1 MRLTLTRIVTRRRA
15 SSRARR
21 MVEHERSASRI
32 RTFLRLRPS
41 ARPAIG
47 SSIRAVQDEGLDAVE
62 DETARPRVVEC
73 VERASS
79 SSHASSRTADSL
91 HKFAFDGVFDESCD
105 QSAVFD
111 AVGRDVVDAA
121 TRGYNATLFA
131 YGQTGSGKTYTLTG
145 GPKSY
150 EDRGIIPRAL
160 TMIFARIAE
169 IAAEED
175 AKFTVEVNYVEIYME
190 QGYDLLATTLDERQ
204 SSARGF
210 TRASEIPLPKI
221 RLMEDE
227 LGCMHTMDLTT
238 HVVTSEAA
246 ALDLLF
252 IGDTNR
258 AVAETPLNMASSRSH
273 CIFTV
278 IITRRSRGADTLR
291 RAKLNLVDLAGSE
304 RVHKSLVDG
313 TTLQEAK
320 YINVSLHFLE
330 QVIVA
335 LQERADG
342 NESVHI
348 PYRNSLMTMLLR
360 DSLGGNCQTVMIA
373 TASADSGAFD
383 ESVSTC
389 RFAQRVRK
397 ISNEVFINEELDVET
412 LIARLKEE
420 NKRLRVELALLRR
433 VESSEDAALQL
444 ELSADALEILRA
456 QVRRYV
462 EEDDF
467 ILDCGSSVTKIRI
480 VQETLRDMCRSAKRT
495 GQNDKGNETLD
506 AKRDVASSHRRVH
519 REQSSENI
527 DQKTEHS
534 SSEEEFM
541 IFCRD
546 VSRTAPALRSRS
558 DELRKLTTDARSTAR
573 EMNELKAKIN
583 VDLGVLDALRIARV
597 VDASVEP
604 SDRERELERATS
616 DRRERHARLRDSLDA
631 LRAPIE
637 RCKRDIASLKDS
649 LRIEYDE
656 YRDQLFKNA

>member
-1 MRLTLTRIVTRRRA
+1 MAAL
-15 SSRARR
+15 
-21 MVEHERSASRI
+21 ERSASRI

-47 SSIRAVQDEGLDAVE
+47 SSIRAVEDDGLDEAE
-62 DETARPRVVEC
+62 DESARPRVVEC

-79 SSHASSRTADSL
+79 SSRASSRTADSR
-91 HKFAFDGVFDESCD
+91 HKFAFDGVFEEGCD

-111 AVGRDVVDAA
+111 AVGRDLVDAA

-150 EDRGIIPRAL
+150 EERGIIPRSLAL
-160 TMIFARIAE
+160 IFARIAE

-175 AKFTVEVNYVEIYME
+175 AKFTVEVSYVEVYLE

-210 TRASEIPLPKI
+210 ARASEIPLPKI

-342 NESVHI
+342 NDTVHV

-397 ISNEVFINEELDVET
+397 ISNEVFINEELDVDT

-433 VESSEDAALQL
+433 AESSEDAALQL
-444 ELSADALEILRA
+444 ELSAEALESLRVH
-456 QVRRYV
+456 VRRYV
-462 EEDDF
+462 DEDDF
-467 ILDCGSSVTKIRI
+467 VLDCGSSVTKIRV
-480 VQETLRDMCRSAKRT
+480 VQETLRDMCRSAERA
-495 GQNDKGNETLD
+495 GRGNEWTQTPD
-506 AKRDVASSHRRVH
+506 ATTDVIASERRVH
-519 REQSSENI
+519 DERLNEKV
-527 DQKTEHS
+527 DQKVELPS
-534 SSEEEFM
+534 EEEEFM
-541 IFCRD
+541 MFCRD
-546 VSRTAPALRSRS
+546 VSRVAPELRARS
-558 DELRKLTTDARSTAR
+558 DDLKKLTVDARSTAR
-573 EMNELKAKIN
+573 QMNELKSKIN
-583 VDLGVLDALRIARV
+583 IDLGVLDALRIARV

-604 SDRERELERATS
+604 SDEELELERAAS
-616 DRRERHARLRDSLDA
+616 ALRERHARLRDHLNA

-637 RCKRDIASLKDS
+637 RCKRDIASLKNN
-649 LRIEYDE
+649 LRTEYDE
-656 YRDQLFKNA
+656 HRNQLVTNAST